1 MNQFLSG
8 VDRVSLIKGT
18 ALYLII
24 YAVFNACGGIAL
36 SILGGLAAGAGIS
49 GAASGLADTSDSA
62 SAFAA
67 VTALGGLTVL
77 VAFLFLISVPLF
89 AVTAWGLW
97 YRKSWARIATVIALG
112 FSFVLSLLTIATE
125 VGSIV
130 WLIISGFGIYLYLTD
145 EGIKQVLSE

>member
-24 YAVFNACGGIAL
+24 YAVFNACGGVAL
-36 SILGGLAAGAGIS
+36 SILSGLAAGAGIS
-49 GAASGLADTSDSA
+49 GAASGLSDTTDA
-62 SAFAA
+62 TGAFVAL
-67 VTALGGLTVL
+67 TALGGLTAL
-77 VAFLFLISVPLF
+77 VAVLFLISVPVF
-89 AVTAWGLW
+89 AFTAWGLW
-97 YRKSWARIATVIALG
+97 NRKRWARIATVIALG

-130 WLIISGFGIYLYLTD
+130 WLLISGVGIYLYLTD
-145 EGIKQVLSE
+145 EGIRQVLSE